1 MSYTVPFFRLTAVN
15 ETYLI
20 RETYNRVHDGDILVS
35 DMYLP
40 YAAIQQILV
49 HAGFTKKVNLF
60 VSPSGKLQGWLWKR
74 LTSTYDIRMHVGDN
88 YWSDVVKAY
97 EHGIRPEWTTL
108 HAFTPLEIAVKDLGF
123 RALALVLRRFRLDNP
138 YTPDT
143 KSYILYDDQARI
155 NLPVLLLLVVQLKSI
170 MQREQ
175 LNRLLLTTRD
185 GCLLEKLFNYLI
197 PSYVSNITVIKFH
210 SSRLAYQRRQ
220 PEYERYVQEVYIP
233 NDSIIFDLRGY
244 FITGRPL
251 FKHLFNN
258 TLPRVHLLSA
268 DTNCINDTTYS
279 PDLTYSLVDYLYF
292 EFMNV
297 DVVGQ
302 LLSVFVDEN
311 TGTRRFMRAPVHGY
325 PIDFA
330 RVIHR
335 TIDAFCSLERRS
347 EVIHA
352 LQQVEDVLKQ
362 PKVNGY
368 VDVDVDGGMSI
379 DVGVAAGSNVVQ
391 VDGTGASGSMEFG
404 HVFSTIHTYFP
415 GAFYQSKTLHL
426 MCETFNS
433 FNERKV
439 CVYVYLSIKH
449 PIDALNHHTLSI
461 YSLSIISTNVHSHT
475 LNVCYVFRPCILLFL
490 RTHMTGTSCPPTTV
504 QSYLAWS
511 WNICMR
517 IVTTSTNPPTKH
529 TTLNRGHSYM

>member
-1 MSYTVPFFRLTAVN
+1 MLYTVPFFRLTAVN

-40 YAAIQQILV
+40 YAAIQKILL

-60 VSPSGKLQGWLWKR
+60 VSPNGKLQGWLWQR
-74 LTSTYDIRMHVGDN
+74 LTNIYDIRVHVGDN

-97 EHGIRPEWTTL
+97 EHGIRPEWTTI
-108 HAFTPLEIAVKDLGF
+108 HTFTPLEIALKDLGF
-123 RALALVLRRFRLDNP
+123 RALSLVLRRFRLDNP

-143 KSYILYDDQARI
+143 TSYILYEDQARY
-155 NLPVLLLLVVQLKSI
+155 NLPVLLLLLVQLKSI

-175 LNRLLLTTRD
+175 FTRLLLTTRD

-197 PSYVSNITVIKFH
+197 PNYVNNMTVIKFH

-233 NDSIIFDLRGY
+233 NDSIIFDLHGY
-244 FITGRPL
+244 FISGRPL

-268 DTNCINDTTYS
+268 DTNCMNDTTYYQ
-279 PDLTYSLVDYLYF
+279 DLTYSLVDYLYF

-302 LLSVFVDEN
+302 LLSVFIDEN

-335 TIDAFCSLERRS
+335 AIDAFCSHERRS
-347 EVIHA
+347 EVIRA

-362 PKVNGY
+362 PKVDG
-368 VDVDVDGGMSI
+368 DVDVDGGVSV
-379 DVGVAAGSNVVQ
+379 DVGVAADSNVVQ

-404 HVFSTIHTYFP
+404 HIFNTIHTHFP

-426 MCETFNS
+426 MYKTWNS

-439 CVYVYLSIKH
+439 CALLS
-449 PIDALNHHTLSI
+449 NTLSMH
-461 YSLSIISTNVHSHT
+461 YIITHHQHIIN
-475 LNVCYVFRPCILLFL
+475 ILY
-490 RTHMTGTSCPPTTV
+490 
-504 QSYLAWS
+504 Q
-511 WNICMR
+511 
-517 IVTTSTNPPTKH
+517 
-529 TTLNRGHSYM
+529 